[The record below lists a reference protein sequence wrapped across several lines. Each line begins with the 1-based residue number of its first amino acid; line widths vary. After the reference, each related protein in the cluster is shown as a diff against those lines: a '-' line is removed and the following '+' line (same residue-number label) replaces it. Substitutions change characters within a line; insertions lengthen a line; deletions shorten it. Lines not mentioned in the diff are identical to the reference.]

1 MKPELVDHLFRRSAG
16 RLVSSLTRALG
27 AGRLDLAEEV
37 VQDALLKALQTWP
50 FQGVPSNLEA
60 WLFRVARN
68 RAMDVLR
75 REGRVEES
83 ASPFRLAALA
93 PPAPGEPAGDDELI
107 MVFMC
112 CHPSLSFDARVAL
125 TLRTVGGLSTDEIAA
140 AFLVERGA
148 IQQRIVR
155 AKALLAERRI
165 SLEIPDGAMLT
176 DRRSSVLAVLYLMF
190 NEGHTATEGDALVR
204 FELCAE
210 AIRLARLL
218 AEHEEW
224 GAPEVDALLALFL
237 FQASR
242 LAARSAE
249 DGSLVLLQDQ
259 DRSRWDRS
267 LIMEAFQRM
276 ERAAQA
282 DWVSRYHLEA
292 GIAAGHAAAAHW
304 DDTDWPRILDLY
316 DLLDT
321 MAPSPVVSMNRAV
334 AVAMAQGAE
343 AGLAALDAIDPAS
356 LPGFYL
362 LPATRGYLLAWAG
375 RTEDASVELR
385 RALMGCRN
393 SSVRNHLT
401 RRLEALASPA

>member
-1 MKPELVDHLFRRSAG
+1 VDHLFRRSAG

-27 AGRLDLAEEV
+27 AARLDLAEEV

-50 FQGVPSNLEA
+50 FQGVPVNPEA

-68 RAMDVLR
+68 RALDVLR
-75 REGRVEES
+75 REARAEES
-83 ASPFRLAALA
+83 VAPYRLAALSS
-93 PPAPGEPAGDDELI
+93 PAPGGIAGGDDELV

-140 AFLVERGA
+140 AFLAPRA
-148 IQQRIVR
+148 TIQQRIVR
-155 AKALLAERRI
+155 AKNLLAERRI

-190 NEGHTATEGDALVR
+190 NEGHAATEGDALVR
-204 FELCAE
+204 SELCGE

-218 AEHEEW
+218 ADHPE
-224 GAPEVDALLALFL
+224 GGSPEVDALLALFL
-237 FQASR
+237 FQSSR
-242 LAARSAE
+242 LSARSGE
-249 DGSLVLLQDQ
+249 DGSLILLQDQ
-259 DRSRWDRS
+259 DRRSWDRA
-267 LIMEAFQRM
+267 LIVEGFRRM
-276 ERAAQA
+276 QRAAQA

-292 GIAAGHAAAAHW
+292 GIAAGHAAAADW
-304 DDTDWPRILDLY
+304 RDTDWPRILDLY

-321 MAPSPVVSMNRAV
+321 MAPSPVVSLNRAV
-334 AVAMAQGAE
+334 AVAMAHGAE
-343 AGLAALDAIDPAS
+343 AGLAALDVMDATA

-362 LPATRGYLLAWAG
+362 LPATRGHLLTMAG
-375 RTEDASVELR
+375 RPEEASVELR

-393 SSVRNHLT
+393 ASVRRHLT
-401 RRLEALASPA
+401 RRLQALGSPA

>member
-1 MKPELVDHLFRRSAG
+1 MSPLVDHLFRRSAG

-27 AGRLDLAEEV
+27 PARLDLAEEV

-50 FQGVPSNLEA
+50 FQGVPANPEA
-60 WLFRVARN
+60 WLYRVARN
-68 RAMDVLR
+68 RALDLLR
-75 REGRVEES
+75 REGRVEE
-83 ASPFRLAALA
+83 AAAPERLAALS
-93 PPAPGEPAGDDELI
+93 PPSPGIPAGDDELI

-140 AFLVERGA
+140 AFLAPRGT

-155 AKALLAERRI
+155 AKRLLAERRI
-165 SLEIPDGAMLT
+165 SLEIPDGALLT
-176 DRRSSVLAVLYLMF
+176 DRRSSVMAVLYLMF
-190 NEGHTATEGDALVR
+190 NEGYAATEGDALVR
-204 FELCAE
+204 SDLCGE
-210 AIRLARLL
+210 AIRLGRLL
-218 AEHEEW
+218 ADHPEW
-224 GAPEVDALLALFL
+224 GSPEVDALLALFL

-242 LAARSAE
+242 LAARSGE
-249 DGSLVLLQDQ
+249 DGSLILLQDQ
-259 DRSRWDRS
+259 DRSRWDRA
-267 LIMEAFQRM
+267 LMVEGFRRM

-282 DWVSRYHLEA
+282 DRVSRYHLEA

-321 MAPSPVVSMNRAV
+321 MAPSPVVALNRAV
-334 AVAMAQGAE
+334 AVAMAHGAE
-343 AGLAALDAIDPAS
+343 GGLVVLDRIDPAT

-362 LPATRGYLLAWAG
+362 LPATRGHLLAMAG
-375 RTEDASVELR
+375 RPDEASVELR
-385 RALMGCRN
+385 RALMACRN
-393 SSVRNHLT
+393 ASVRAYLT